1 MYLNSNK
8 KKLIIKNY
16 GLSVSDTGNCI
27 VQIALLTFKIKNIT
41 NHLKYNKKD
50 FNTERSLQILV
61 SKRKKLLKYI
71 EKKNNT
77 QL

>member
-16 GLSVSDTGNCI
+16 GLSEYDTGNCI